1 MENPVVA
8 GVLVALVVPFLG
20 NTLGAALVLFARHGM
35 SERFTKAL
43 LGFAAGVMI
52 AASVWSLIV
61 PALEAAEG
69 GAVPSW
75 LPVGAG
81 FLGGMFLLLAI
92 DHFTPHLHVGSDEP
106 EGPASALKKPTM
118 MLAALAI
125 HNLPEGMAVGVVLA
139 GFLAGDPTIT
149 LASGTALSVG
159 IAIQNVPEG
168 ASVTLCGAVEPLG
181 AAIMV
186 AITGLVTPLLPVVL
200 AFAAGAMMY
209 VVTEE
214 LIPQTQQGRHT
225 NIGTIGVAFGF
236 VLMMVLDVALG

>member
-1 MENPVVA
+1 MENPLVA
-8 GVLVALVVPFLG
+8 GVLVALLVPFLG

-92 DHFTPHLHVGSDEP
+92 DHFTPSARGPDEP
-106 EGPASALKKPTM
+106 EDPASTLKPTM

-125 HNLPEGMAVGVVLA
+125 TTCEAWP
-139 GFLAGDPTIT
+139 
-149 LASGTALSVG
+149 
-159 IAIQNVPEG
+159 
-168 ASVTLCGAVEPLG
+168 
-181 AAIMV
+181 
-186 AITGLVTPLLPVVL
+186 
-200 AFAAGAMMY
+200 
-209 VVTEE
+209 
-214 LIPQTQQGRHT
+214 
-225 NIGTIGVAFGF
+225 
-236 VLMMVLDVALG
+236 

>member
-8 GVLVALVVPFLG
+8 GVLVALIVPFLG

-52 AASVWSLIV
+52 AASVWSLIT

-69 GAVPSW
+69 GPVPAWAPAAV
-75 LPVGAG
+75 G
-81 FLGGMFLLLAI
+81 FLGGMLLLLVI

-106 EGPASALKKPTM
+106 EGPASTLKKPTM

-149 LASGTALSVG
+149 LA
-159 IAIQNVPEG
+159 
-168 ASVTLCGAVEPLG
+168 
-181 AAIMV
+181 
-186 AITGLVTPLLPVVL
+186 
-200 AFAAGAMMY
+200 
-209 VVTEE
+209 
-214 LIPQTQQGRHT
+214 
-225 NIGTIGVAFGF
+225 
-236 VLMMVLDVALG
+236 